1 MLMPLLSCA
10 VPSVRPAGRR
20 RAAPLVLLP
29 LMLAGCAGLPAP
41 QTPGAQLCAQQPG
54 AAVRRTAVEQGMTQS
69 VVFDGEPSL
78 QTLGARMAD
87 QRAPGLSVAVIR
99 AGQVDWSAVYGARR
113 VGGPPVSC
121 DTLFQA
127 GSLSKPAT
135 VLAALRLADARR
147 LDWDADV
154 EALLRSVRLPPG
166 QQGTANPVTLRKLFA
181 HTAGITPGG
190 YPGYAHGTVVP
201 TAADVVAAAPGTNTP
216 RAEVLAAPGAQLR
229 YSGGGYTLAQ
239 LALQDTQGMAFEP
252 LMQRWLF
259 QPARLTTATFALQ
272 ATDARAPIAAGHG
285 SGGAPVAGGWH
296 QHPESAAAG
305 LWSNADDLAALL
317 VEVWK
322 GYHGHSTVFQ
332 RASLRELLD
341 APPVEGHVYGFR
353 VVGEGPGRM
362 LVHYGGTAGYNAG
375 MALNLQSG
383 DGAVYLANAESGR
396 VLGHELLMS
405 ISRVYGWQPFRETRV
420 RRAGVDAATVEG
432 LGGRYLFAAWNTRVV
447 VEQAQAQLS
456 LVFPNGDRYTLTPI
470 EAPEPLQFIDATSG
484 VRVGFQRGAEGAV
497 TLHLYGGQGV
507 REREPVR

>member
-1 MLMPLLSCA
+1 
-10 VPSVRPAGRR
+10 
-20 RAAPLVLLP
+20 
-29 LMLAGCAGLPAP
+29 MLAGCAGLPAQQAP
-41 QTPGAQLCAQQPG
+41 EAQLCAQQAG
-54 AAVRRTAVEQGMTQS
+54 AAARRTAVEQRMTLS
-69 VVFDGEPSL
+69 VVFDGEAGL
-78 QTLGARMAD
+78 QTLSARMAD
-87 QRAPGLSVAVIR
+87 QRVPGLGVAVIR
-99 AGQVDWSAVYGARR
+99 AGEVDWSAVYGTRQ
-113 VGGPPVSC
+113 VGGPTVSC

-135 VLAALRLADARR
+135 VLAALRLADAGR

-154 EALLRSVRLPPG
+154 ASLLRSVRLPAG
-166 QQGTANPVTLRKLFA
+166 QQSATNPVTLRKLFA

-190 YPGYAHGTVVP
+190 YPGYAQGMAVP
-201 TAADVVAAAPGTNTP
+201 SAADIVTAAPGTNTP

-239 LALQDTQGMAFEP
+239 LALQDTQGLAFEP

-259 QPARLTTATFALQ
+259 EPARLRTGTFALQ
-272 ATDARAPIAAGHG
+272 AADARAPIAAGHG
-285 SGGAPVAGGWH
+285 SGAAPLPGGWH

-305 LWSNADDLAALL
+305 LWSNANDLAALL

-322 GYHGHSTVFQ
+322 GYHGRSSVFKQ
-332 RASLRELLD
+332 ASLRALLD

-353 VVGEGPGRM
+353 LIGEGAGRM

-375 MALNLQSG
+375 MAINLQTG

-405 ISRVYGWQPFRETRV
+405 VSRVYGWQAFRETRV
-420 RRAGVDAATVEG
+420 RRARAEAAALEG
-432 LGGRYLFAAWNTRVV
+432 LGGRYHFAAWNSRVV

-456 LVFPNGDRYTLTPI
+456 LVFPNGDRYALTPI
-470 EAPEPLQFIDATSG
+470 EAPEPLQFIDAISG
-484 VRVGFQRGAEGAV
+484 VRVGFQRGAEGVV
-497 TLHLYGGQGV
+497 TMQLYGGQGV